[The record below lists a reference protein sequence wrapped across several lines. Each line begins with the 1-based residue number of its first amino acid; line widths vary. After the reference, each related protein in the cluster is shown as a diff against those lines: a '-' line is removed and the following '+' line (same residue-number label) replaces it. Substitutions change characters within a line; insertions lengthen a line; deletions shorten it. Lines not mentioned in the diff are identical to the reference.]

1 MNKLTPPHPKDQ
13 KQTQSKIKKKKKKEK
28 IVDFNIKNVEN
39 IDVSYSENH
48 TAKELD
54 FQDDKV
60 KDRMSR
66 YIAAIGKEA
75 AEK

>member
-13 KQTQSKIKKKKKKEK
+13 KQTQRKIKKKNKKEK